1 VPGGKI
7 LNACLRGAFAKSS
20 MTTSGVMVTW
30 GCTYSGDNP
39 LNLSA
44 DIVDLKYVLSRLR
57 EENERS
63 ADAVVTGKV
72 HAIVNSV

>member
-1 VPGGKI
+1 M
-7 LNACLRGAFAKSS
+7 AS
-20 MTTSGVMVTW
+20 SGVMVTW
-30 GCTYSGDNP
+30 GCTYSRDNP